1 MRRKVLLALLA
12 FAVAPAPA
20 FAEPWSRAF
29 VVDWLEPAF
38 FHDGP
43 ENDNIAPG
51 SDCPD
56 GTANRPSWEK
66 ALKTAWRDEKEIA
79 YYLDA
84 EHASELKRVIRFRG
98 PNYEDVWANP
108 TLAPDLG
115 GLPPVSGNVGFGFN
129 LDSKVK
135 AGDFTTPDGA
145 KGVDNNYYRAAGC
158 WVSYRGPAYHSQ
170 RGVGINGYMR
180 DGLYTILVV
189 VSGNKDP
196 MNDDEATLAF
206 YQSKDRIVKDANGQ
220 VARDASFAI
229 RPTTRT
235 QSIMKV
241 RVANGVIETK
251 TPQEIRLRDE
261 AWNSSIPDQL
271 KLAQGQLQLKIR
283 EDGGFEGY
291 LGGYRDWK
299 LLYKR
304 QAVPARDTETLQG
317 IDLPSF
323 YYALERHAD
332 WDPDPAT
339 GKNRQISTAYRIRA
353 VPAFVLTPD
362 YKEAVVAARAFEDG
376 APAQVAQ
383 AAPAKAADPRGGSA
397 GE

>member
-1 MRRKVLLALLA
+1 MKRLGWVAACA
-12 FAVAPAPA
+12 FVIAGQ
-20 FAEPWSRAF
+20 AEAAPWSRAF

-51 SDCPD
+51 SDCPA
-56 GTANRPSWEK
+56 GTAIRPGWEK
-66 ALKTAWRDEKEIA
+66 ALKTPWRDEKDIA

-84 EHASELKRVIRFRG
+84 EHASDLKRIIRFRG

-115 GLPPVSGNVGFGFN
+115 GLPAVSGKTGFGFN

-135 AGDFTTPDGA
+135 ATDFTTPEGE
-145 KGVDNNYYRAAGC
+145 KGIDNNYYRAAGC

-180 DGLYTILVV
+180 DGLYTIVVV
-189 VSGNKDP
+189 VSGDKDP
-196 MNDDEATLAF
+196 MNDDNATLAF

-220 VARDASFAI
+220 VARDTSFAI
-229 RPTTRT
+229 KPTTRT
-235 QSIMKV
+235 QSIVKV
-241 RVANGVIETK
+241 KVSNGVIETRM
-251 TPQEIRLRDE
+251 PQEIRLRDE
-261 AWNSSIPDQL
+261 AWNSAIPDQL
-271 KLAQGQLQLKIR
+271 KLDQGQLRLKIKA
-283 EDGGFEGY
+283 DGGFEGY

-299 LLYKR
+299 LMYKR

-323 YYALERHAD
+323 YYQLERYAD
-332 WDPDPAT
+332 FNPDPAT
-339 GKNRQISTAYRIRA
+339 GKNTEISTAYRIRA

-362 YKEAVVAARAFEDG
+362 YKEVVTTPRVFDSD
-376 APAQVAQ
+376 PPVRVAQ
-383 AAPAKAADPRGGSA
+383 TAAPAPAAAGDGGD
-397 GE
+397 

>member
-1 MRRKVLLALLA
+1 MKRALWLAASALVVCA
-12 FAVAPAPA
+12 GEAQAA
-20 FAEPWSRAF
+20 PWSKAF

-51 SDCPD
+51 ADCPA
-56 GTANRPSWEK
+56 GTAIRPSWEK
-66 ALKTAWRDEKEIA
+66 ALKTPWRDDKQIA

-115 GLPPVSGNVGFGFN
+115 GLPPVSGDVGYGFN
-129 LDSKVK
+129 LDGKVK
-135 AGDFTTPDGA
+135 PTDFTTPDGVE
-145 KGVDNNYYRAAGC
+145 GVDNNYYRAAGC

-180 DGLYTILVV
+180 DGLYTIVV
-189 VSGNKDP
+189 VMSGNKDP
-196 MNDDEATLAF
+196 MNDDDVTIGF

-220 VARDASFAI
+220 VARDVSFAI
-229 RPTTRT
+229 KPTTRT
-235 QSIMKV
+235 QSILRAKIT
-241 RVANGVIETK
+241 NGVVET
-251 TPQEIRLRDE
+251 TSPQEIKMHDE
-261 AWNSSIPDQL
+261 GWNSAIPDQL
-271 KLAQGQLQLKIR
+271 EMTEGQLRLQIKP
-283 EDGGFEGY
+283 DGGFEGY
-291 LGGYRDWK
+291 FGGYRDWK
-299 LLYKR
+299 IMYKR

-323 YYALERHAD
+323 YYQLERFAD
-332 WDPDPAT
+332 GDPDPQT
-339 GKNRQISTAYRIRA
+339 GKNRRISTAYRIRA

-362 YKEAVVAARAFEDG
+362 YSHTVDVARVFDEQ
-376 APAQVAQ
+376 APVKVAQ
-383 AAPAKAADPRGGSA
+383 GGGSA
-397 GE
+397 GD

>member
-1 MRRKVLLALLA
+1 MRFNSGLFGVAFLALAPLI
-12 FAVAPAPA
+12 APAA
-20 FAEPWSRAF
+20 HAEKWSRSF

-51 SDCPD
+51 TDCPA
-56 GTANRPSWEK
+56 GTAIRPSWEK

-84 EHASELKRVIRFRG
+84 EHADDLKRVIRWRG

-115 GLPPVSGNVGFGFN
+115 GLPPVSGSTGWGFN
-129 LDSKVK
+129 LDGKVK
-135 AGDFTTPDGA
+135 PTDFTSPDGI

-158 WVSYRGPAYHSQ
+158 WVSYRGSPYHSQ

-180 DGLYTILVV
+180 DGLYTIVV
-189 VSGNKDP
+189 VMSGNKDP
-196 MNDDEATLAF
+196 MNDDDVTLGF
-206 YQSKDRIVKDANGQ
+206 YQAKDKLAKDANGQ
-220 VARDASFAI
+220 VARDVTFAI
-229 RPTTRT
+229 KPTTRT
-235 QSIMKV
+235 QSIVKAKI
-241 RVANGVIETK
+241 RNGVIETQF
-251 TPQEIRLRDE
+251 PQEIRMRDE

-271 KLAQGQLQLKIR
+271 LMSNGQLRFQIK

-291 LGGYRDWK
+291 FGGYRDWK
-299 LLYKR
+299 LMYKR

-317 IDLPSF
+317 IDMPSF

-332 WDPDPAT
+332 ADPDPVT

-362 YKEAVVAARAFEDG
+362 YKSVVETPRVFEETVPSRVAANG
-376 APAQVAQ
+376 AN
-383 AAPAKAADPRGGSA
+383 A

>member
-1 MRRKVLLALLA
+1 MTRFSWLALGALV
-12 FAVAPAPA
+12 VACGEAS
-20 FAEPWSRAF
+20 AEPWSRSF

-38 FHDGP
+38 FHGGA

-51 SDCPD
+51 TDCPA
-56 GTANRPSWEK
+56 GTAIRPSWEK
-66 ALKTAWRDEKEIA
+66 ALKTQWRDEKEIA

-84 EHASELKRVIRFRG
+84 EHASELKRIIRFRG

-115 GLPPVSGNVGFGFN
+115 GLPPVSGNTGFGFN
-129 LDSKVK
+129 LDGKVK
-135 AGDFTTPDGA
+135 ATDFTTPDGRA
-145 KGVDNNYYRAAGC
+145 GIDNNYYRAAGC

-170 RGVGINGYMR
+170 RGMGINGYMR

-196 MNDDEATLAF
+196 MNDDDAQLAF

-229 RPTTRT
+229 KPTLRT
-235 QSIMKV
+235 QSIVKV
-241 RVANGVIETK
+241 KVSNGVIETRM
-251 TPQEIRLRDE
+251 PQEIRLRDE
-261 AWNSSIPDQL
+261 AWNASIPDQL
-271 KLAQGQLQLKIR
+271 KLDQGQLRLEIR
-283 EDGGFEGY
+283 QDGGFEGY

-299 LLYKR
+299 LMYKR

-332 WDPDPAT
+332 YNPDPAT
-339 GKNRQISTAYRIRA
+339 GKNTEISTAYRIRA
-353 VPAFVLTPD
+353 VPAYVLTPD
-362 YKEAVVAARAFEDG
+362 YKGVVEVPRLFDGEGPAR
-376 APAQVAQ
+376 VAQ
-383 AAPAKAADPRGGSA
+383 AGGSTGVGG

>member
-1 MRRKVLLALLA
+1 VPSGEASA
-12 FAVAPAPA
+12 DT
-20 FAEPWSRAF
+20 WSRSF

-43 ENDNIAPG
+43 ESDNIAPG
-51 SDCPD
+51 SDCPA
-56 GTANRPSWEK
+56 GTAIRPSWEK

-84 EHASELKRVIRFRG
+84 EHASELKRIIRFRG

-115 GLPPVSGNVGFGFN
+115 GLPPVSGNTGFGFN
-129 LDSKVK
+129 LDGKVK
-135 AGDFTTPDGA
+135 PTDFTTPDGL

-170 RGVGINGYMR
+170 RGIGINGYMR

-189 VSGNKDP
+189 VSGSKDP
-196 MNDDEATLAF
+196 MNDDDATLAF

-229 RPTTRT
+229 KPTTRT
-235 QSIMKV
+235 QSIVKV
-241 RVANGVIETK
+241 KVTNGVIETRM
-251 TPQEIRLRDE
+251 PQEIRLRDE

-271 KLAQGQLQLKIR
+271 KLDQGQLRLEIKK
-283 EDGGFEGY
+283 DGGFEGY

-299 LLYKR
+299 LMYKR

-339 GKNRQISTAYRIRA
+339 GKNREISTAYRIRA
-353 VPAFVLTPD
+353 VPAYVLTPD
-362 YKEAVVAARAFEDG
+362 YKGVVEVPRIFNGEG
-376 APAQVAQ
+376 
-383 AAPAKAADPRGGSA
+383 PAKAAEAASVGVGG